1 MTRRDKLLECR
12 RALDEGMLVA
22 GTVDHVSQVDVP
34 RLLWW
39 LCKTVLLLVEKEL
52 RQ

>member
-1 MTRRDKLLECR
+1 
-12 RALDEGMLVA
+12 
-22 GTVDHVSQVDVP
+22 VDHVSQVDVP